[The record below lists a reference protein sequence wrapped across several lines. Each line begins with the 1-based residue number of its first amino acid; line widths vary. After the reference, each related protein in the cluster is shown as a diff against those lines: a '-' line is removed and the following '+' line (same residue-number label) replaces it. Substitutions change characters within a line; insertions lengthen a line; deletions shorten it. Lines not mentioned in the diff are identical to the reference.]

1 MRWDRK
7 VGEVTMERD
16 AGGSQWDG
24 WCRVGDCMCGCVC
37 VFVWVGGWMCV

>member
-1 MRWDRK
+1 MRDCGGLEKLDRK

-24 WCRVGDCMCGCVC
+24 WCRGGVGE
-37 VFVWVGGWMCV
+37 